1 MGSQPVWR
9 ILGGVSTNNPIRV
22 GLTGGIGSGKSTV
35 AGLLRNQGIPVI
47 DADAISRSV
56 TAVGGVALPA
66 IRERFGPN
74 SIDASGAMDRAYMRE
89 RVFQDPNERQAL
101 EAIVHPWVR
110 QTIHEQAQ
118 ACTAPWIVLDLPLL
132 CESPHWREQVRW
144 VWVVDCFEN
153 TQIQRV
159 MSRSGWSREEVLAVM
174 EQQCS
179 RADRLAMADAV
190 IHNEGI
196 DLTEL
201 AQAVRTVVAQFG
213 L

>member
-1 MGSQPVWR
+1 M
-9 ILGGVSTNNPIRV
+9 STNNPIRV

-35 AGLLRNQGIPVI
+35 AGLLRDQGIPVI

-56 TAVGGVALPA
+56 TAVGGAALPA
-66 IRERFGPN
+66 IRERFGSK

-101 EAIVHPWVR
+101 EAIVHPWIR

-118 ACTAPWIVLDLPLL
+118 ACTAPWVVLDLPLL

-144 VWVVDCFEN
+144 VWVVDCSEN

-159 MSRSGWSREEVLAVM
+159 MARSAWSREQVLAVM

-201 AQAVRTVVAQFG
+201 AQSVQTVVAQFG

>member
-1 MGSQPVWR
+1 MN
-9 ILGGVSTNNPIRV
+9 TNNPIRV

-35 AGLLRNQGIPVI
+35 AGLLRDQGIPVV

-56 TAVGGVALPA
+56 TALGGAALPA

-101 EAIVHPWVR
+101 EAIVHPWIR
-110 QTIHEQAQ
+110 QTIHEQVLAY
-118 ACTAPWIVLDLPLL
+118 ASPWVVLDLPLL
-132 CESPHWREQVRW
+132 CESPHWREQLRW
-144 VWVVDCFEN
+144 VWVVDCTEN
-153 TQIQRV
+153 TQVQRV
-159 MSRSGWSREEVLAVM
+159 MARSGWSREQVLAVM
-174 EQQCS
+174 EQQCT
-179 RADRLAMADAV
+179 RAERLALADAV

-196 DLTEL
+196 DLSEL
-201 AQAVRTVVAQFG
+201 AQSVRAVVAQFG

>member
-1 MGSQPVWR
+1 
-9 ILGGVSTNNPIRV
+9 VSINNPIRV

-35 AGLLRNQGIPVI
+35 AGLLRDQGIPVI

-56 TAVGGVALPA
+56 TAVGGAALPA

-89 RVFQDPNERQAL
+89 RVFQDPNERHAL
-101 EAIVHPWVR
+101 EAIVHPWIR
-110 QTIHEQAQ
+110 QTIHEKVL
-118 ACTAPWIVLDLPLL
+118 ACTAPWVVLDLPLL

-144 VWVVDCFEN
+144 VWVVDCTEN

-159 MSRSGWSREEVLAVM
+159 MARSGWSREQVLAVM
-174 EQQCS
+174 EQQCT
-179 RADRLAMADAV
+179 RAQRLALADAV
-190 IHNEGI
+190 IQNEGI

-201 AQAVRTVVAQFG
+201 AQSVRAVVTQFG

>member
-1 MGSQPVWR
+1 M
-9 ILGGVSTNNPIRV
+9 STNNPIRV

-35 AGLLRNQGIPVI
+35 AGLLRDQGIPVI

-56 TAVGGVALPA
+56 TAAGGAALPA

-74 SIDASGAMDRAYMRE
+74 SVDALGAMDRVYMRE
-89 RVFQDPNERQAL
+89 RVFQDPHERQAL
-101 EAIVHPWVR
+101 EAIVHPWIR
-110 QTIHEQAQ
+110 QTIHEQVQ
-118 ACTAPWIVLDLPLL
+118 ACAAPWVVLDLPLL

-144 VWVVDCFEN
+144 VWVVDCTEN

-159 MSRSGWSREEVLAVM
+159 MARSGWSREQVLAVM

-179 RADRLAMADAV
+179 RAQRLAMADAV

-196 DLTEL
+196 DLAEL
-201 AQAVRTVVAQFG
+201 AQSVRTVVAQFG

>member
-1 MGSQPVWR
+1 MN
-9 ILGGVSTNNPIRV
+9 TNNPIRV

-35 AGLLRNQGIPVI
+35 AALLRDQGVPVI

-74 SIDASGAMDRAYMRE
+74 SIGADGAMDRPHMRE
-89 RVFQDPNERQAL
+89 RVFQNPLERQAL

-110 QTIHEQAQ
+110 HIINEQAQ
-118 ACTAPWIVLDLPLL
+118 ACTTPWVVLDLPLL
-132 CESPHWREQVRW
+132 CESAHWREQVRW
-144 VWVVDCFEN
+144 VWVVDCEET
-153 TQIQRV
+153 TQVQRV
-159 MSRSGWSREEVLAVM
+159 MARSGWSSEQVRAVM
-174 EQQCS
+174 RQQCT
-179 RADRLAMADAV
+179 RAQRLAIADAV
-190 IHNEGI
+190 IANEGI

-201 AQAVRTVVAQFG
+201 ALAVQRVVRQFG

>member
-1 MGSQPVWR
+1 M
-9 ILGGVSTNNPIRV
+9 STNNPIRV

-35 AGLLRNQGIPVI
+35 AGLLRDQGIPVI

-56 TAVGGVALPA
+56 TAAGGAALPA

-74 SIDASGAMDRAYMRE
+74 SIDASGAMDRTYMRE
-89 RVFQDPNERQAL
+89 RVFQDPKERHAL
-101 EAIVHPWVR
+101 EAIVHPWIR
-110 QTIHEQAQ
+110 QTIHEQVQ
-118 ACTAPWIVLDLPLL
+118 ACAAPWVVLDLPLL

-144 VWVVDCFEN
+144 VWVVDCTEN

-159 MSRSGWSREEVLAVM
+159 MARSGWSREQVLAVM

-179 RADRLAMADAV
+179 RAQRLAMADAV

-196 DLTEL
+196 DLAEL
-201 AQAVRTVVAQFG
+201 AQSVRTVVAQFG

>member
-1 MGSQPVWR
+1 VK
-9 ILGGVSTNNPIRV
+9 TNNPIRV

-35 AGLLRNQGIPVI
+35 AGLLRDQGIPVV

-56 TAVGGVALPA
+56 TALGGAALPA

-101 EAIVHPWVR
+101 EAIVHPWIR
-110 QTIHEQAQ
+110 QTIHEQVL
-118 ACTAPWIVLDLPLL
+118 ACDTPWVVLDLPLL
-132 CESPHWREQVRW
+132 CESPHWREQLRW
-144 VWVVDCFEN
+144 VWVVDCTEN
-153 TQIQRV
+153 TQVQRV
-159 MSRSGWSREEVLAVM
+159 MARSGWSREQVLAVM
-174 EQQCS
+174 EQQCT
-179 RADRLAMADAV
+179 RAERLALADAV

-196 DLTEL
+196 DLSEL
-201 AQAVRTVVAQFG
+201 AQSVRAVVAQFG

>member
-1 MGSQPVWR
+1 MN
-9 ILGGVSTNNPIRV
+9 TNHPIRV

-35 AGLLRNQGIPVI
+35 AGLLRDQGIPVI

-56 TAVGGVALPA
+56 TAVGGAALPA

-74 SIDASGAMDRAYMRE
+74 SIDVLGAMDRTYIRK

-101 EAIVHPWVR
+101 EAIVHPWIR

-118 ACTAPWIVLDLPLL
+118 ACNAPWVVLDLPLL
-132 CESPHWREQVRW
+132 CESPQWREQVRW
-144 VWVVDCFEN
+144 VWVVDCTEN

-159 MSRSGWSREEVLAVM
+159 MARSGWSREQVLAVM

-179 RADRLAMADAV
+179 RSERLAMADAV

-196 DLTEL
+196 DLAKL
-201 AQAVRTVVAQFG
+201 AQSVQTVVAQFG

>member
-9 ILGGVSTNNPIRV
+9 ILAGVSTNNPIRV

>member
-1 MGSQPVWR
+1 
-9 ILGGVSTNNPIRV
+9 VSTNNPIRV

-144 VWVVDCFEN
+144 VWVVDCSEN